1 MVNSMDSVGTFVRY
15 QSIMGTD
22 PFDDFRMLEFNSK
35 LFINGIDASPY
46 IKLLSEMASAIIYS
60 RTRNPIE
67 NYYFS
72 DEIEMMDAISIVIS
86 SFESV
91 IVDDKPK
98 TKNNNLN
105 VDESLIEIVNKN
117 KADDVTDIQQRLIMR
132 HTASQKKNALFML
145 LSNCIQVGMSIES
158 ILNMEYEQ
166 AVNLINF
173 RAKKLEDD
181 NKKMNNKRR

>member
-1 MVNSMDSVGTFVRY
+1 MDSVRTFVRY

-35 LFINGIDASPY
+35 LFIHGVDATQY
-46 IKLLSEMASAIIYS
+46 IKLLSEMTSAILYS
-60 RTRNPIE
+60 RTNKQIE

-72 DEIEMMDAISIVIS
+72 DEIEMMDAISIVTS

-91 IVDDKPK
+91 MVDDKPK
-98 TKNNNLN
+98 NKNNDTH
-105 VDESLIEIVNKN
+105 VDESLIDIVNKN
-117 KADDVTDIQQRLIMR
+117 KVNDVTDIQQRLIMK
-132 HTASQKKNALFML
+132 HMASQKKNALFML
-145 LSNCIQVGMSIES
+145 LSNCIQVGMSMES
-158 ILNMEYEQ
+158 IFDMDYEQ